1 MYKGKKIL
9 AVIPARGGSKGVPRK
24 NIKDLGGKPLIAWTI
39 ECAKKSKY
47 LDRVIVSTEDNEIAS
62 VAQKWGAEVP
72 FMRPKELAQDD
83 TPGVM
88 PVVHAV
94 KMLAQEGYNYIV
106 LLQVTS
112 PFRMP
117 KDIDSAI
124 EKCVDRGADTCV
136 SLTEAEASPYW
147 MFSLSESE
155 KLQPLLEI
163 DIDANYQRQKL
174 PVVYQLNGAVYV
186 VEISYLLREHR
197 LIDGNTLGYVMSA
210 EHSLDID
217 TLRDFSVAESMLK
230 LGDLSLNC
238 G

>member
-1 MYKGKKIL
+1 M
-9 AVIPARGGSKGVPRK
+9 
-24 NIKDLGGKPLIAWTI
+24 IAWTI
-39 ECAKKSKY
+39 ECAKKSKH
-47 LDRVIVSTEDNEIAS
+47 LDRVIVSTEDKEIAG

-88 PVVHAV
+88 PVVHAARTL
-94 KMLAQEGYNYIV
+94 MRGGYNYIV

-124 EKCVDRGADTCV
+124 EKCVDCKADTCV
-136 SLTEAEASPYW
+136 SVTEAEASPYW

-155 KLQPLLEI
+155 KLQPLLKTNM
-163 DIDANYQRQKL
+163 DTNYQRQRL
-174 PVVYQLNGAVYV
+174 PIVYQLNGAVYV
-186 VEISYLLREHR
+186 VESSYLLREQR

-230 LGDLSLNC
+230 LGDLSLND